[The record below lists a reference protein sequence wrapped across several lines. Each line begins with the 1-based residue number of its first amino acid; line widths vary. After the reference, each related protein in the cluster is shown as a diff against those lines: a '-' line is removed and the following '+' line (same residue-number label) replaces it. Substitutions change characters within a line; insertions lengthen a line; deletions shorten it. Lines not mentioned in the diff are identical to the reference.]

1 MKLLAQINGP
11 EDLHELSDAEL
22 VELAQEVRQ
31 HIIDTVGE
39 IGGHFGANLG
49 TCELAVALH
58 SVLDSPRD
66 KILWDVGHQA
76 YPHKVLTGRRDQL
89 ATIRQYGGL
98 APFCSISESPHDI
111 MGAGHASTS
120 IGYAVGIKEGMR
132 QLDPDNNARV
142 VAVIGDGAM
151 TGGVAFE
158 AIGQAGG
165 LGTPIVVV
173 LNDNGMS
180 IAPNVGSLS
189 RYFNRVRLNPKLWRA
204 RSDLEGGL
212 TRLPIGIGAA
222 FERLGPHLKESIK
235 AFWAPGLWWEE
246 LDWAYM
252 GVIDG
257 HDVPALR
264 EALREALAAERP
276 VVVHIA
282 TVKGKGFAPA
292 EEGGLEGMEKWHAA
306 KPNSIVNGSPARPK
320 AAANGSTGRKRIVP
334 PQYTQVFGEALVRE
348 CERDARVVGIT
359 AAMNSGTGLSIL
371 QKALPDRYFDV
382 GIAEQQAVLF
392 AAGLALEG
400 VKPVAAIYSTFLQR
414 AYDQIV
420 HDVCLQR
427 LNVVFAMDRAGLVG
441 DDGPTHHG
449 AFDIA
454 YLRCLPNI
462 VLMAPRDEA
471 MLVHMLRTALEYDD
485 GPIALRYPR
494 GEGTGVE
501 MPRRRPGDPDRLRG
515 DPARALRAG
524 GLRSP
529 RGSDR
534 IRHGRRQGAGGG
546 GPARRAPDRR
556 DGRRRALCEAD
567 RRRPDGP
574 ARGRARPA
582 RDRRG
587 GRPGRG
593 LRLGRVGGPQRGR
606 SGPQDPA
613 GGAAGPLRGPRQARP
628 AARGGRLHRGPHRR
642 AGPRGDL
649 RPSARARERRL
660 CGHRRLRAPAWAT
673 LNPKGHGARATGTG
687 RGTAPTTRSGRLAE
701 RNGPPGSAGRFGEEG
716 SKEVQMKRCNSGI
729 DINMLAA
736 GAGQCDIGHR
746 DQPRRPP
753 ERRTCILW
761 LPPSPPCWRE
771 PLSRR
776 ARIRRRSLANT
787 PGNPGVF
794 VPRAICAR
802 VERDAQATA

>member
-1 MKLLAQINGP
+1 MSLLAKINGP
-11 EDLHELSDAEL
+11 EDLHGLSEAEL
-22 VELAQEVRQ
+22 EQLAQEVRE

-58 SVLDSPRD
+58 SVLESPRD

-76 YPHKVLTGRRDQL
+76 YPHKILTGRRDQL

-98 APFCSISESPHDI
+98 APFCSIAESPHDI

-120 IGYAVGIKEGMR
+120 IGYAVGIKEGMK
-132 QLDPDNNARV
+132 QIGPEVNGKV

-180 IAPNVGSLS
+180 IAPNVGALS
-189 RYFNRVRLNPKLWRA
+189 RYFNRVRLNPKLWHARA
-204 RSDLEGGL
+204 GVEGGL
-212 TRLPIGIGAA
+212 TRLPGGIGSA

-252 GVIDG
+252 GVVDG
-257 HDVPALR
+257 HDVRALR

-292 EEGGLEGMEKWHAA
+292 EDGGLEGMEKWHAA
-306 KPNSIVNGSPARPK
+306 KPKSILNGSPTLAKPASKRFGK
-320 AAANGSTGRKRIVP
+320 DAAKPTP

-348 CERDARVVGIT
+348 CERDPRVVGIT
-359 AAMNSGTGLSIL
+359 AAMNSGTGLSLL
-371 QKALPDRYFDV
+371 QKAMPDRYFDV
-382 GIAEQQAVLF
+382 GIAEQQAILF

-420 HDVCLQR
+420 HDVCLQN

-454 YLRCLPNI
+454 YLRCLPNM

-471 MLVHMLRTALEYDD
+471 MLVQMLRTALEHD

-494 GEGTGVE
+494 GEGTGAPIPATSKPIAIGTGEILVE
-501 MPRRRPGDPDRLRG
+501 AQESEASALAGRRVALIGYGSGVGKALEAAEELAGHELAVTVAD
-515 DPARALRAG
+515 ARFAKPIDAGLMAQLAAEHDLLVTVEEGVLAG
-524 GLRSP
+524 GF
-529 RGSDR
+529 GSAVWETLNET
-534 IRHGRRQGAGGG
+534 GAGAGG
-546 GPARRAPDRR
+546 ARILRVGLPDRYVTH
-556 DGRRRALCEAD
+556 GKPAL
-567 RRRPDGP
+567 
-574 ARGRARPA
+574 
-582 RDRRG
+582 
-587 GRPGRG
+587 
-593 LRLGRVGGPQRGR
+593 
-606 SGPQDPA
+606 
-613 GGAAGPLRGPRQARP
+613 
-628 AARGGRLHRGPHRR
+628 LHEEIGF
-642 AGPRGDL
+642 
-649 RPSARARERRL
+649 
-660 CGHRRLRAPAWAT
+660 
-673 LNPKGHGARATGTG
+673 TGK
-687 RGTAPTTRSGRLAE
+687 RIAE
-701 RNGPPGSAGRFGEEG
+701 RVVAAIGDRESA
-716 SKEVQMKRCNSGI
+716 
-729 DINMLAA
+729 
-736 GAGQCDIGHR
+736 
-746 DQPRRPP
+746 
-753 ERRTCILW
+753 IL
-761 LPPSPPCWRE
+761 S
-771 PLSRR
+771 
-776 ARIRRRSLANT
+776 A
-787 PGNPGVF
+787 
-794 VPRAICAR
+794 
-802 VERDAQATA
+802 

>member
-1 MKLLAQINGP
+1 MSLLEQIDGP
-11 EDLHELSDAEL
+11 EDLRGLSEEEL
-22 VELAQEVRQ
+22 VTLAQEVRE
-31 HIIDTVGE
+31 HIIETVGE

-58 SVLDSPRD
+58 SVVDSPRD

-76 YPHKVLTGRRDQL
+76 YPHKVLTGRRERL
-89 ATIRQYGGL
+89 STIRQYEGL
-98 APFCSISESPHDI
+98 APFCSIEESAHDI

-120 IGYAVGIKEGMR
+120 IGYGVGIKEGMR
-132 QLDPDNNARV
+132 HLARVRDQRTGEASSSSAGPSSPADVAEVQGTSGASAGAGTGAAEESRDGKV

-165 LGTPIVVV
+165 LGTPLVVV

-180 IAPNVGSLS
+180 IAPNVGALS
-189 RYFNRVRLNPKLWRA
+189 RYFNRVRLNPKLWHARA
-204 RSDLEGGL
+204 GVEGGL
-212 TRLPIGIGAA
+212 TRLPGGIGSA
-222 FERLGPHLKESIK
+222 FERLGPQLKESIK

-257 HDVPALR
+257 HDVKALR

-292 EEGGLEGMEKWHAA
+292 EDGGLEGMEKWHAA
-306 KPNSIVNGSPARPK
+306 KPKSILNGSPTSAPAPSG
-320 AAANGSTGRKRIVP
+320 AAAKP
-334 PQYTQVFGEALVRE
+334 AKAPAPQYTQVFGEALVRE
-348 CERDARVVGIT
+348 CERDERVVGIT

-371 QKALPDRYFDV
+371 QKAMPERYFDV
-382 GIAEQQAVLF
+382 GIAEQQAILF

-471 MLVHMLRTALEYDD
+471 MLTHMLRTALSYDD
-485 GPIALRYPR
+485 GPVALRYPR

-501 MPRRRPGDPDRLRG
+501 LPR
-515 DPARALRAG
+515 
-524 GLRSP
+524 
-529 RGSDR
+529 
-534 IRHGRRQGAGGG
+534 
-546 GPARRAPDRR
+546 
-556 DGRRRALCEAD
+556 E
-567 RRRPDGP
+567 
-574 ARGRARPA
+574 
-582 RDRRG
+582 
-587 GRPGRG
+587 
-593 LRLGRVGGPQRGR
+593 
-606 SGPQDPA
+606 
-613 GGAAGPLRGPRQARP
+613 
-628 AARGGRLHRGPHRR
+628 
-642 AGPRGDL
+642 
-649 RPSARARERRL
+649 
-660 CGHRRLRAPAWAT
+660 
-673 LNPKGHGARATGTG
+673 
-687 RGTAPTTRSGRLAE
+687 
-701 RNGPPGSAGRFGEEG
+701 
-716 SKEVQMKRCNSGI
+716 
-729 DINMLAA
+729 
-736 GAGQCDIGHR
+736 
-746 DQPRRPP
+746 
-753 ERRTCILW
+753 
-761 LPPSPPCWRE
+761 
-771 PLSRR
+771 
-776 ARIRRRSLANT
+776 
-787 PGNPGVF
+787 
-794 VPRAICAR
+794 PRAIAIGTGEILIAPDPSRAR
-802 VERDAQATA
+802 DTAGRRVALVGYGSGVGKALEAAEELSGAAEIAVTVADARFAKPIDTGLMAQLAAEHDLLVTVEEGVLAGGFGSAVWETLNEMGARIPRILRVGLPDRYVTHGKPALLHEEVGFTGRQIAERVRAVIAARESTPVA